1 LFGSNKN
8 YYKESVKVLADEGYT
23 DKYLSVLKNELAA
36 AKGSKPLAEGK
47 SYLANAYLFRG
58 ELAKAY
64 ETFQT
69 ADLKKLND
77 IIAAILINNMIFCL
91 FVQDKLKQADE
102 LFMEHNSIVLHE
114 HTALMRRSLAI
125 HEHINKRYENAVTIL
140 IKMNDVPDPR
150 NNLYLDICLIKSML
164 RLDMYERA
172 AEFSGNLDSYKD
184 KGELWEEVLKLK
196 KEIFSGL
203 SAEQKV
209 RIIKQNRKNSS

>member
-91 FVQDKLKQADE
+91 FVQDKLKQATSFLWSITV
-102 LFMEHNSIVLHE
+102 LFFMSIRHLCVVLLLF
-114 HTALMRRSLAI
+114 TS
-125 HEHINKRYENAVTIL
+125 IL
-140 IKMNDVPDPR
+140 T
-150 NNLYLDICLIKSML
+150 
-164 RLDMYERA
+164 
-172 AEFSGNLDSYKD
+172 KD
-184 KGELWEEVLKLK
+184 TKTL
-196 KEIFSGL
+196 
-203 SAEQKV
+203 
-209 RIIKQNRKNSS
+209 

>member
-1 LFGSNKN
+1 LFGANKN

-23 DKYLSVLKNELAA
+23 DKYLSILKNELAA
-36 AKGSKPLAEGK
+36 VKSPKPLAEGK
-47 SYLANAYLFRG
+47 SHLANAYLFRG

-64 ETFQT
+64 ETFKET
-69 ADLKKLND
+69 DLKKLND

-91 FVQDKLKQADE
+91 FVQDKFKQADE
-102 LFMEHNSIVLHE
+102 LFMEYNRIVLHE

-125 HEHINKRYENAVTIL
+125 HEHINKRYENSVTIL

-184 KGELWEEVLKLK
+184 KGELWEEVLQLK
-196 KEIFSGL
+196 KKIFSGI
-203 SAEQKV
+203 SSEQKV
-209 RIIKQNRKNSS
+209 KMIKKIR